1 MKTAQTKFDI
11 CLHYYLQDCN
21 HYIDAKTHN
30 EAERHLINSI
40 LELNRYLGGGV
51 NVNVGP
57 KEPGGLLDIFEVII
71 SDPTVK
77 DVLIILLTTIF
88 NNFFRPRPKKHKLE
102 DIELRMDIVQKIKDG
117 NITEDEAKA
126 LINGDKKLKQWISN
140 YYKTIKK
147 ETRVTEISADIQ
159 SNNSTLLKEPLSIKR
174 NEFDTQ
180 IIEEEETTET
190 RTIEGETIYIVSPI
204 LVKGN
209 KDRWK
214 GVYSSQTIEFKMDDD
229 EFLKQVYNKEI
240 KFGNGTCIKCTL
252 RVTTK
257 TKYIDNDP
265 DKPVITKSYVVS
277 NITQW
282 EDDKNFQYETK
293 RYKRTVFQRN
303 HPQLSINFDNE
314 DNDKIND

>member
-1 MKTAQTKFDI
+1 
-11 CLHYYLQDCN
+11 
-21 HYIDAKTHN
+21 
-30 EAERHLINSI
+30 
-40 LELNRYLGGGV
+40 
-51 NVNVGP
+51 
-57 KEPGGLLDIFEVII
+57 
-71 SDPTVK
+71 
-77 DVLIILLTTIF
+77 
-88 NNFFRPRPKKHKLE
+88 
-102 DIELRMDIVQKIKDG
+102 
-117 NITEDEAKA
+117 
-126 LINGDKKLKQWISN
+126 
-140 YYKTIKK
+140 
-147 ETRVTEISADIQ
+147 
-159 SNNSTLLKEPLSIKR
+159 
-174 NEFDTQ
+174 
-180 IIEEEETTET
+180 
-190 RTIEGETIYIVSPI
+190 
-204 LVKGN
+204 
-209 KDRWK
+209 
-214 GVYSSQTIEFKMDDD
+214 MDDD